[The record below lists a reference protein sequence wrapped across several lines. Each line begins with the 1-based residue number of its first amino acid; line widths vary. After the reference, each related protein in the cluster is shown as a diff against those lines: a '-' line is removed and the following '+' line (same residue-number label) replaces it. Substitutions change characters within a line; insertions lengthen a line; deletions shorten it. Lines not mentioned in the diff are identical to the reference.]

1 MEFWKWYFKGLLKI
15 PRAFITPWG
24 EYAWGCILGITASM
38 LLSLIISPLWL
49 LLTLP
54 AGATIAAHGMWRG
67 RSR

>member
-1 MEFWKWYFKGLLKI
+1 
-15 PRAFITPWG
+15 
-24 EYAWGCILGITASM
+24 M